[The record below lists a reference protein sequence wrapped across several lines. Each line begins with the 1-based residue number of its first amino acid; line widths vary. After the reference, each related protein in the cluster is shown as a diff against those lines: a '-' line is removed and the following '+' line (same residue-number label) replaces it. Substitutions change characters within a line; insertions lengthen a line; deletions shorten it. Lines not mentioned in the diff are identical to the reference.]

1 MATTILN
8 KETAYKKIRRMAFE
22 IVERNMDESEIII
35 FGIKENGVLI
45 AEILHQYLSEI
56 FQGKITVHTLSIDK
70 KNPKQI
76 SLSTQ
81 NSMDNKTIILVDDVV
96 NSGKTL
102 LYAMRPFL
110 DFYPKKIQ
118 TLVLVERSYKEFP
131 ISPDYIG
138 MSVATALSER
148 IVVETNGNE
157 IMGADLM

>member
-1 MATTILN
+1 
-8 KETAYKKIRRMAFE
+8 MAFE

-56 FQGKITVHTLSIDK
+56 FQEKITVHTLSIDK

-131 ISPDYIG
+131 VSPDYIG

-157 IMGADLM
+157 IMGADLI

>member
-1 MATTILN
+1 
-8 KETAYKKIRRMAFE
+8 MAFE